1 MAFFHPVLGLSR
13 LPGRRRLRGGFRRA
27 DAPCFQHPGCYVGEK
42 NDRYRHFGTFA
53 ARTDDAL
60 NFIPA
65 RLILPCISFSALMV
79 KGISARR
86 ALTMGWAFRN
96 AHASPN
102 SAWSEAAFAGA
113 LGLRLGGPVSYK
125 GIPANYPWIGTG
137 RTKAS
142 ASDLALAIRLMW
154 TTAVTGTLAFTLLLL
169 FAPRL

>member
-1 MAFFHPVLGLSR
+1 
-13 LPGRRRLRGGFRRA
+13 
-27 DAPCFQHPGCYVGEK
+27 
-42 NDRYRHFGTFA
+42 
-53 ARTDDAL
+53 
-60 NFIPA
+60 
-65 RLILPCISFSALMV
+65 MV
-79 KGISARR
+79 KGTSARR
-86 ALTMGWAFRN
+86 ALTTGWAFRN

-125 GIPANYPWIGTG
+125 GIPANYHWIGTG

-169 FAPRL
+169 FTPRLWTS